1 MDRTQ
6 DNDLKPIRKI
16 EIIERIYWECNIPEH
31 RHKTEKSAM
40 KVRYLPPQK
49 KNMCGGS
56 GMDLTRQVVALKI
69 VGSIPTRHPKLNRR
83 IYERSLPHV

>member
-1 MDRTQ
+1 MDIKLRGRLTVGFGT
-6 DNDLKPIRKI
+6 LTP
-16 EIIERIYWECNIPEH
+16 
-31 RHKTEKSAM
+31 AM